1 MTETFAND
9 PCFFILGYGRSGTTL
24 LRRMIAAH
32 PALFVPPE
40 ADIFQRLPPA
50 MGAQVGSAEEL
61 DKLIALCPP
70 YYGNIYDLEGF
81 AQAAKAALPL
91 DRAEFFAL
99 MSRHAKIAEGKPDA
113 VWGHKMPSEWPYV
126 RTWRDWYPNAR
137 FLHMMRHPQDAIAS
151 MVQYQLQRY
160 PTTALVGAWQ
170 WRKAYEAI
178 RRDAGGLGADRYL
191 LVRYED
197 LVTAPE
203 DPLRATCALLGVDAA
218 QVPAMIDYKSDASAA
233 HVDGGEHMQQ
243 THGALTAARV
253 GRSREIFSDAQMAV
267 IDYILRDAMAELGY
281 EPRAEASLPAW
292 KKLWIRTACAGLDLA
307 WAGVRALRRA
317 RGQL

>member
-1 MTETFAND
+1 MTETFSQSA
-9 PCFFILGYGRSGTTL
+9 CFFILGYGRSGTTL
-24 LRRMIAAH
+24 FRRMVSAH
-32 PALFVPPE
+32 PALSVAPE
-40 ADIFQRLPPA
+40 SDIFQRLPPH
-50 MGAQVGSAEEL
+50 MGQNITSVADL
-61 DKLIALCPP
+61 DKLMGVCPP
-70 YYGNIYDLEGF
+70 YYDEVYDL
-81 AQAAKAALPL
+81 AAFRAAAEAALPL
-91 DRAEFFAL
+91 SRADFFAL
-99 MSRHAKIAEGKPDA
+99 LIGKTRIAAPKPDA
-113 VWGHKMPSEWPYV
+113 VWGHKMPSEWPYI
-126 RTWRDWYPNAR
+126 RTWRDWYPQAR

-170 WRKAYEAI
+170 WRKAYDAI

-197 LVTAPE
+197 LVSAPE
-203 DPLRATCALLGVDAA
+203 GPLRATCVLLGVDAA

-243 THGALTAARV
+243 THGALTTARV
-253 GRSREIFSDAQMAV
+253 GRSREIFSDGQMAV
-267 IDYILRDAMAELGY
+267 IDYILRDAMNELGY
-281 EPRAEASLPAW
+281 EPRAAAPVPAW
-292 KKLWIRTACAGLDLA
+292 KKLWIRAACAGLDLA